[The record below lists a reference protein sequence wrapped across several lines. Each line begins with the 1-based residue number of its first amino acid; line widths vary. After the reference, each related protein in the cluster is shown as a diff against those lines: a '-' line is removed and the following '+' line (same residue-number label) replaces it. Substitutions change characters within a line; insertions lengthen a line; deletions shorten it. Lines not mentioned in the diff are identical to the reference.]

1 MPALSKTPVSGILSC
16 HLMWRTLR
24 RQLEMSVVL
33 GVSAVDSPGLADV
46 EERGQSVEPQLSG
59 EVDASPLQ

>member
-1 MPALSKTPVSGILSC
+1 
-16 HLMWRTLR
+16 
-24 RQLEMSVVL
+24 MSVVL

-59 EVDASPLQ
+59 EADASPLQQILTESSEGDADDYNSPFSLLLW

>member
-1 MPALSKTPVSGILSC
+1 
-16 HLMWRTLR
+16 
-24 RQLEMSVVL
+24 MSVVL

-59 EVDASPLQ
+59 EADASPLQ